1 MENVTIAKSEYL
13 ELLRYKEM
21 VDVLEDLMHEPT
33 FKESFIERVLEAEKR
48 VKNGSKLSFNSIKEM
63 SSHLDTLEE

>member
-33 FKESFIERVLEAEKR
+33 FKEEK
-48 VKNGSKLSFNSIKEM
+48 S
-63 SSHLDTLEE
+63 